1 MRTAF
6 TIASVIFILVIT
18 FSVRLHNDA
27 MNVALNETERVIS
40 AETKTLEIHQALY
53 DSMNHIKTK
62 SFSMPRNEAE
72 DICCVELDSLLR
84 RMDKME
90 YRLRSSRSTLQI
102 LEEDKERYQERIL
115 KL

>member
-1 MRTAF
+1 MRTTF
-6 TIASVIFILVIT
+6 TIWGVIFILIVT

-27 MNVALNETERVIS
+27 MEAALNETERVIS
-40 AETKTLEIHQALY
+40 VETKALEKYQVLY
-53 DSMNHIKTK
+53 DSMNHIKTR
-62 SFSMPRNEAE
+62 SFSMPRNEPE
-72 DICCVELDSLLR
+72 DICCVKLDSLLR

-115 KL
+115 